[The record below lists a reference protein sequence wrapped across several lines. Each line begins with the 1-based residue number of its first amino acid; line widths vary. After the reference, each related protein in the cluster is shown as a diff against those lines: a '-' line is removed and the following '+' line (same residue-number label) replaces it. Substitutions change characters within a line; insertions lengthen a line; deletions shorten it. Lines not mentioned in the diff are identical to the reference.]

1 MGQVIAQIPMFSGSA
16 FRAGVLVLV
25 IAVPIV
31 YVMMYAA
38 RVKKNP
44 QSSLTYDT
52 DNEIRLKFWPNRV
65 LLRN

>member
-44 QSSLTYDT
+44 QS
-52 DNEIRLKFWPNRV
+52 ICKRI
-65 LLRN
+65 